1 MPGLSESVFVT
12 PAPARRSWSAIATSA
27 TLHVAVLAGIAL
39 LAGIAP
45 APAPPQEYRPVTF
58 VMMPPLPIPHESPP
72 PLRLTAAIATHEP
85 KRPAPVE
92 VARIEP
98 RPAPPPVARSEPG
111 VA

>member
-1 MPGLSESVFVT
+1 MPGLSESVFAI

-45 APAPPQEYRPVTF
+45 AAAPPQEYRPVTF
-58 VMMPPLPIPHESPP
+58 VMMPPLPIPHVSTA

-85 KRPAPVE
+85 EHPAPVA
-92 VARIEP
+92 VARPEP
-98 RPAPPPVARSEPG
+98 P
-111 VA
+111 